1 MSPSRQQFTTIGGI
15 PVWRYPEKSP
25 FFFLAAFAIDAD
37 GAPNAYHADD
47 IGIDYLANAG
57 RPGNWWGLATD
68 NGQADGTPVIQDEN
82 DPCPGYYVSRTSL
95 EDRAR
100 AERDPRRYVDATKI
114 PYVVLPP
121 QLLASRTAGGARLGD
136 FAAVMNTVNRKF
148 GFAIF
153 ADVGPKDKLGERS
166 IALAQEIG
174 VPSDPKRGGA
184 KGGIAYL
191 LFPGSGDGK
200 PRSREEIVVAG
211 TRLLDEFGGDQQ
223 LRTSVSDDL

>member
-1 MSPSRQQFTTIGGI
+1 MGAKEVQQ
-15 PVWRYPEKSP
+15 PPERGLDNP
-25 FFFLAAFAIDAD
+25 PAAFLEVSQHAGHDA

-57 RPGNWWGLATD
+57 RPGNWWALVTD
-68 NGQADGTPVIQDEN
+68 NGRANGTPVIQDEN
-82 DPCPGYYVSRTSL
+82 APYPGYYVSRTSL

-100 AERDPRRYVDATKI
+100 AERDPRRYIDATKI

-121 QLLASRTAGGARLGD
+121 QLLASRTAGGARLEH
-136 FAAVMNTVNRKF
+136 FAAVMNTLNGKL

-153 ADVGPKDKLGERS
+153 ADVEPKDKLGEGS

-174 VPSDPKRGGA
+174 VPSDPKRGG

-191 LFPGSGDGK
+191 LFPGSGNGE
-200 PRSREEIVVAG
+200 PRSREEIVIGA
-211 TRLLDEFGGDQQ
+211 TRLVDEFGGDQQ
-223 LRTSVSDDL
+223 LRTSVSDAL